1 MERLNCT
8 VSQAGMCVKVKGMA
22 GVIRCQDTDTT
33 LGSLPTH
40 PNPEHKRPDGAP
52 AYVLPQAVAD
62 LTLEELAL
70 PAQAAVDTIYVGSAS
85 TPGQD
90 PFVHVVWY
98 TPQTADEVTGRGL
111 GSHAASTDAVHEVWR
126 RDVAVDHSRWD
137 STSPASGKYVELGVG
152 VMAGGGR
159 GSLEVAGKGTTV
171 PFPRHARESDLL
183 EGELGEMMSDVSEVL
198 HEALPETMK
207 AHAAP
212 LGCPIAA
219 VNAYQY
225 PSLRV
230 GVPPLSSHQVVIR
243 GPCMTREEG
252 CTEEEADHAAY
263 MSVSD
268 LHVDVMDGGG
278 AAGSCTVHTCHA
290 SGEGGWKE
298 PSPPSVGAR
307 RQLRGRGLA
316 VFPTKTGGRGVH
328 IISMVP
334 GWHCAIIMQ
343 TGSRLHGSVIVEE
356 PDMVGFALSH
366 LRLMR
371 VVTYPLIQVEN
382 LLKRLAQ
389 DPEKLE
395 EVRRASKEWVARR
408 MHGERVVA

>member
-1 MERLNCT
+1 MNHPLL
-8 VSQAGMCVKVKGMA
+8 VS
-22 GVIRCQDTDTT
+22 
-33 LGSLPTH
+33 H
-40 PNPEHKRPDGAP
+40 
-52 AYVLPQAVAD
+52 AD
-62 LTLEELAL
+62 LFMRRRRALSTKTLYNLLRKSYEEADSSWKLKEVKR
-70 PAQAAVDTIYVGSAS
+70 QIRKYDEGSVGLGAS
-85 TPGQD
+85 
-90 PFVHVVWY
+90 VLRCL
-98 TPQTADEVTGRGL
+98 RGL
-111 GSHAASTDAVHEVWR
+111 SALTPEMEMELIQGFSVGLRRRGWGVVLHTALAETVRAQVLELSRKRFHAVR
-126 RDVAVDHSRWD
+126 RRVGLKRD

-298 PSPPSVGAR
+298 PSPPSAGGAR